1 MSSEK
6 WYATGSSTILQ
17 TQSFTYNT
25 AGDRTGASDPDGS
38 YTLTYDALHRPLTV
52 VQPFSLTL
60 TFSYDAASNRTQV
73 VDNKGGTFAS
83 SYDVLDRLSSRSLD
97 TSTGDVRVDYA
108 YTVRDRI
115 DTVSRFTNLAGT
127 ISAGTSKSTYD
138 PSDRLTGIAHK

>member
-1 MSSEK
+1 M
-6 WYATGSSTILQ
+6 A
-17 TQSFTYNT
+17 
-25 AGDRTGASDPDGS
+25 
-38 YTLTYDALHRPLTV
+38 
-52 VQPFSLTL
+52 QPFSLTL

-73 VDNKGGTFAS
+73 LDNKGGTFAS

-138 PSDRLTGIAHK
+138 SSDRSPASPTSRPTPRPWPPTATTVPAD